1 MRLAQ
6 VRVPADQREETLA
19 VLEEFGVDYVVTE
32 DDTPDRQGVV
42 VFFPVPTGGV
52 ATVFDRLHAQGLE
65 QDAYAVL
72 TKVESASTER
82 FGDLDERFTVDGRFG
97 GLPRSELHWK
107 VREITWGELTYHVG
121 TLISVLVAAVGL
133 LLDSVALV
141 IGSMVIAPQ
150 VSTALSASVGV
161 VLADWELFRTSV
173 RKQVV
178 GLGAA
183 VLAATGLAWI
193 ARTYGVVPSSTALS
207 LIDLVRTRHAPG
219 LLSTF
224 GAVGAGAAGAFG
236 FTTEQTTSLVGVMVA
251 AAIIPAAAATGLA
264 LAWGMPALAIGAAL
278 LLAVNLLAINVGSFA
293 TLWGLGYAPDG
304 SAREWL
310 PERQEVATL
319 ALIASLV
326 VATVAIGGLT
336 QRQVG
341 FDRAVDAEVE
351 ATLQSPEYAGLEPV
365 QITTDYAGL
374 TAVTG
379 GPRVTVELS
388 RPADRAYPGLADDLD
403 RRIENRTDREVDVR
417 LVYRESARSS

>member
-6 VRVPADQREETLA
+6 VLIPSEQREETLA

-32 DDTPDRQGVV
+32 DDSPDSDGTV
-42 VFFPVPTGGV
+42 VFFPMPTGGV
-52 ATVFDRLHAQGLE
+52 EAVFDRLHEQGLDR
-65 QDAYAVL
+65 DAYTVL

-82 FGDLDERFTVDGRFG
+82 FGDLDERLDVGGGFG

-121 TLISVLVAAVGL
+121 TLVSVLVAAAGL

-161 VLADWELFRTSV
+161 VLADWNLFRSSV
-173 RKQVV
+173 RRQVV

-183 VLAATGLAWI
+183 VLAATGAAWLL
-193 ARTYGVVPSSTALS
+193 RTSGSVPGPTALS
-207 LIDLVRTRHAPG
+207 QLDLVRTRHAPG
-219 LLSTF
+219 LLSTL
-224 GAVGAGAAGAFG
+224 GALGAGAAGAFG
-236 FTTEQTTSLVGVMVA
+236 FTTEQSTSLVGVMVA

-264 LAWGMPALAIGAAL
+264 LAWALPALAVGAAL
-278 LLAVNLLAINVGSFA
+278 LLAVNLLAVNVGSFA
-293 TLWGLGYAPDG
+293 TLWALGYAPDRP
-304 SAREWL
+304 AREWL
-310 PERQEVATL
+310 PEREQVATL

-326 VATVAIGGLT
+326 VATAVIGGLT
-336 QRQVG
+336 HRQVA

-351 ATLQSPEYAGLEPV
+351 ATVESPAYADLEPV
-365 QITTDYAGL
+365 QVTTHYAGL
-374 TAVTG
+374 QSVTG

-388 RPADRAYPGLADDLD
+388 RPADRTYPGLADDLD
-403 RRIENRTDREVDVR
+403 ERIEDRTGREVDVR
-417 LVYRESARSS
+417 LEYSESATSS